1 MRHKT
6 APVPAAAERSA
17 PAIALWVA
25 LACFALIRLI
35 AARPGSMAL
44 WGFDLLRF
52 APPFLGWV
60 TWIVAALAL
69 VPPCARPFERALA
82 RAAARTPERIG
93 TLALAAAIT
102 ALAWLLPDRLHAVGD
117 FLLRHGTAERAL
129 KPAALFP
136 QALPLDVL
144 LHYRLPR
151 LMADDFRVD
160 VSATERT
167 LGALEAGV
175 LAWLASGF
183 ARALGLTGTRRM
195 AATGVALFGGFL
207 GLYTGYGKAIAEM
220 LLLTVAVA
228 VLGLEAMRDGRALLP
243 LGLVVAIALP
253 LHRSALALLPATALA
268 WGRAARDGHVAW
280 RGTRT
285 WIALGLPLATLA
297 VMAPRIVLALLR
309 FDPVHFTPLDAVSAR
324 GGPLAA
330 IRWLDVLDVVAMLSP
345 IALAIPAVA
354 GALGRRVLV
363 TPTAWLL
370 GTVALPWLVLLL
382 VIHPPQG
389 IFRDWDDYAAT
400 GAALSLIAAWLVA
413 LALRAPRWEWLAVA
427 APLACLAPTL
437 QGLAL
442 HADADRGLAR
452 VEAFLLEPPRRG
464 DAERGKTWDFLGIR
478 NAQLGRWDASA
489 EAMARAAETAPSPRV
504 LLQWALAEQ
513 SRGNDVAARDAF
525 RRVTRLT
532 PDDARAWY
540 GLAAESWRLG
550 DYDECRRAALE
561 LERLDPGSPQ
571 VARLLQALERVQA
584 PNVPKTR

>member
-1 MRHKT
+1 
-6 APVPAAAERSA
+6 VLW
-17 PAIALWVA
+17 IALIVLA
-25 LACFALIRLI
+25 LLRLVT
-35 AARPGSMAL
+35 ARPGSMAG
-44 WGFDLLRF
+44 WGFGVLRF
-52 APPFLGWV
+52 APPALGWGS
-60 TWIVAALAL
+60 WIVAALAL
-69 VPPCARPFERALA
+69 VPAVARPVERALA
-82 RAAARTPERIG
+82 RAAAGTPERFAI
-93 TLALAAAIT
+93 LALVLATAAT
-102 ALAWLLPDRLHAVGD
+102 VWMLPDRLHLVGD

-151 LMADDFRVD
+151 VLADGFHVE
-160 VSATERT
+160 VSITERA
-167 LGALEAGV
+167 LGALEAGA
-175 LAWLASGF
+175 LAWLAAAF
-183 ARALGLTGTRRM
+183 ARALGLRGTRRL
-195 AATGVALFGGFL
+195 AATAVALCGGFL

-220 LLLTVAVA
+220 LLLTVATA
-228 VLGLEAMRDGRALLP
+228 VLGLEATRDSRALLP
-243 LGLVVAIALP
+243 LGIVVAIGLT
-253 LHRSALALLPATALA
+253 LHRSALALLPATVLA
-268 WGRAARDGHVAW
+268 WSLAMRDGRVDW
-280 RGTRT
+280 RGVRT
-285 WIALGLPLATLA
+285 WIALGIPVVTLG
-297 VMAPRIVLALLR
+297 VMATRIVLALLR
-309 FDPVHFTPLDAVSAR
+309 FDPVHFTPLESGSAR
-324 GGPLAA
+324 SLVA
-330 IRWLDVLDVVAMLSP
+330 IRWLDLLDVVAMLSP

-354 GALGRRVLV
+354 WALGRRAIVG
-363 TPTAWLL
+363 PTAWLL

-389 IFRDWDDYAAT
+389 IFRDWDDYAAA
-400 GAALSLIAAWLVA
+400 GAALSLIVAWLAA

-437 QGLAL
+437 QDLAL
-442 HADADRGLAR
+442 HADTDRGLAR

-489 EAMARAAETAPSPRV
+489 EAMAHAAETAPSPRV

-513 SRGNDVAARDAF
+513 SRGNAPVARDAF
-525 RRVTRLT
+525 RRVTVLT

-561 LERLDPGSPQ
+561 LERLDPESPQ
-571 VARLLQALERVQA
+571 VARLLEALQNVQA